1 MTAKNI
7 IKYRWLI
14 SLSFIIY
21 HLAFSECA
29 VAQVKDRSGVKD
41 VNQVVDNTPD
51 SIAKA
56 MTARPVPGSSRKG
69 NNPVLFLIGNSTMR
83 TGTLG
88 NGNNGQWGWGYYAHE
103 YFDPTK
109 ITVENQALGGMSS
122 RTFYNKLWTPIK
134 EAIRPGDWV
143 IISIGHNDNGPYDEG
158 RARASIPGVGDDTL
172 QVTIKETGEK
182 ETVYTYGG
190 YMRKYINDVRAQGGH
205 PILMSLT
212 PRNAYDDKG
221 KIVRKPHTQWLI
233 QVAAEEGVP
242 FVDLNEISGQKL
254 DTYGKWKTDY
264 HFFLDKIHTSRF
276 GAMMNARSA
285 AEGLMASHNPAL
297 NPLKAM
303 MRNVQLPVYNRSDNK
318 PVVFITGD
326 STVKNADKDEDGMWG
341 WGAVANTIFDET
353 KIDIV
358 NAAMAGRSCRSYLN
372 EGRWER
378 VYNSLKPGDFVLIQ
392 FGHNDISPIDKP
404 KYRGAIATAKD
415 TCHVYRMQAAKEDL
429 SKQNVIDQK
438 LKANTQVGSYEVVYS
453 FGWYLKKF
461 IQDVREKGATPI
473 LVSLTPR
480 NEWPN
485 GKIERRNDTYGKW
498 YREVVEETGVEFV
511 DLHNITADFLDKKCG
526 KKEKAMKYFNH
537 DHTHTSLLGA
547 KTNAQSIAK
556 GLRDNKSLLA
566 EFLLKGKKVKR

>member
-1 MTAKNI
+1 M
-7 IKYRWLI
+7 IKRTIGCL
-14 SLSFIIY
+14 
-21 HLAFSECA
+21 LAA
-29 VAQVKDRSGVKD
+29 ITLTTTAQVKDRSGVKD

-56 MTARPVPGSSRKG
+56 MTARPVPGSSRRG

-122 RTFYNKLWTPIK
+122 RTFYNKLWEPIRQ
-134 EAIRPGDWV
+134 AIRPGDWV
-143 IISIGHNDNGPYDEG
+143 IISIGHNDNGPYDSG
-158 RARASIPGVGDDTL
+158 RARASIPGVGNDTL
-172 QVTIKETGEK
+172 NVTIKETGEK

-190 YMRKYINDVRAQGGH
+190 YMRKYINDVRAQGGN

-303 MRNVQLPVYNRSDNK
+303 MRNVQLPTYNLTRTEGK

-326 STVKNADKDEDGMWG
+326 STVKNSDNDPDGMWG
-341 WGAVANTIFDET
+341 WGAVANTIFDEA

-404 KYRGAIATAKD
+404 KYRGAIATTKD

-498 YREVVEETGVEFV
+498 YREVAAETGCEFV

-556 GLRDNKSLLA
+556 GLRDNKSPLA
-566 EFLLKGKKVKR
+566 NYLRGKK

>member
-1 MTAKNI
+1 MMRGFLCSILTAI
-7 IKYRWLI
+7 AM
-14 SLSFIIY
+14 SAS
-21 HLAFSECA
+21 SQ
-29 VAQVKDRSGVKD
+29 VADRGGVKD
-41 VNQVVDNTPD
+41 VNGVVDNTPD

-56 MTARPVPGSSRKG
+56 MTARPVPGSSRRG

-103 YFDPTK
+103 YFDPTR

-122 RTFYNKLWTPIK
+122 RTFYNKLWDPIRQ
-134 EAIRPGDWV
+134 AIRPGDWV
-143 IISIGHNDNGPYDEG
+143 IISIGHNDNGPYDSG
-158 RARASIPGVGDDTL
+158 RARASIPGTGYDTL
-172 QVTIKETGEK
+172 NVTIKETGEK

-190 YMRKYINDVRAQGGH
+190 YMRKYINDVRAKGGF

-212 PRNAYDDKG
+212 PRNAYDEQG
-221 KIVRKPHTQWLI
+221 KIVRKPHTQWLM

-242 FVDLNEISGQKL
+242 FIDLNEISGKKL
-254 DTYGKWKTDY
+254 DAYGPWKTSY

-285 AEGLMASHNPAL
+285 AEGIMASHNPAL

-303 MRNVQLPVYNRSDNK
+303 MRNVQLPVYDLTRTDGK

-326 STVKNADKDEDGMWG
+326 STVKNADKDENGMWG

-358 NAAMAGRSCRSYLN
+358 NAAMAGRSCRTYLN
-372 EGRWER
+372 EGRWEK

-392 FGHNDISPIDKP
+392 FGHNDIGAIDKP
-404 KYRGAIATAKD
+404 KYRAAIASAND

-429 SKQNVIDQK
+429 AKQNVIDQK
-438 LKANTQVGSYEVVYS
+438 LKSNAQVGSYEVVYS

-480 NEWPN
+480 NEWTD

-498 YREVVEETGVEFV
+498 YREVAEDTGVEFV

-556 GLRDNKSLLA
+556 GLRANNSPLA
-566 EFLLKGKKVKR
+566 KYLKK

>member
-1 MTAKNI
+1 MMSCLLAACTINATAQIN
-7 IKYRWLI
+7 
-14 SLSFIIY
+14 
-21 HLAFSECA
+21 
-29 VAQVKDRSGVKD
+29 RSGVAD
-41 VNQVVDNTPD
+41 VNGVVDNTPD

-56 MTARPVPGSSRKG
+56 MTARPVPGSSRRG
-69 NNPVLFLIGNSTMR
+69 SNPVLFLIGNSTMR

-88 NGNNGQWGWGYYAHE
+88 NGNNGQWGWGYYAHQ

-122 RTFYNKLWTPIK
+122 RTFYNKLWEPIRK
-134 EAIRPGDWV
+134 AIRPGDWV
-143 IISIGHNDNGPYDEG
+143 IISIGHNDNGPYDSG
-158 RARASIPGVGDDTL
+158 RARASIPGAGYDTL
-172 QVTIKETGEK
+172 NVTIKETGEA

-190 YMRKYINDVRAQGGH
+190 YMRKYINDVREQGGN

-212 PRNAYDDKG
+212 PRNAYDDNG
-221 KIVRKPHTQWLI
+221 KIVRKPHTQWLM

-254 DTYGKWKTDY
+254 DSYGKWKTDY

-276 GAMMNARSA
+276 GAMMNAQSA

-297 NPLKAM
+297 SPLKAM
-303 MRNVQLPVYNRSDNK
+303 MRNVLPPTYNLNRTEGK

-326 STVKNADKDEDGMWG
+326 STVKNNDKDPDGMWG
-341 WGAVANTIFDET
+341 WGAVANTVFDET

-372 EGRWER
+372 EGRWDR

-415 TCHVYRMQAAKEDL
+415 TCHVYQMKAAKEDL

-438 LKANTQVGSYEVVYS
+438 LKSNTQVGSYEVVYS

-480 NEWPN
+480 NEWPG

-498 YREVVEETGVEFV
+498 YWEVAEETGCEFV

-547 KTNAQSIAK
+547 KTNAQSVAT
-556 GLRDNKSLLA
+556 GLRQNNSPLA
-566 EFLLKGKKVKR
+566 KYLLKKAGK

>member
-1 MTAKNI
+1 MKASLLI
-7 IKYRWLI
+7 IF
-14 SLSFIIY
+14 SL
-21 HLAFSECA
+21 LFSPA
-29 VAQVKDRSGVKD
+29 VAQVTDRSGVKD

-69 NNPVLFLIGNSTMR
+69 SNPVLFLIGNSTMR

-122 RTFYNKLWTPIK
+122 RTFYNKLWQPIRQ
-134 EAIRPGDWV
+134 AIRPGDWV

-172 QVTIKETGEK
+172 NVTIKETGEK

-190 YMRKYINDVRAQGGH
+190 YMRKYINDVRAQGGN

-212 PRNAYDDKG
+212 PRNAYDEKG
-221 KIVRKPHTQWLI
+221 KIVRKPHTQWLM
-233 QVAAEEGVP
+233 QVAAEAGVP

-254 DTYGKWKTDY
+254 DSYGKWKTDY

-303 MRNVQLPVYNRSDNK
+303 MRNVQLPIYNLTRTEGK

-326 STVKNADKDEDGMWG
+326 STVNNADKDPDGMWG

-372 EGRWER
+372 EGRWDR

-415 TCHVYRMQAAKEDL
+415 TCHVYRMQAANEETPSDSPYL
-429 SKQNVIDQK
+429 GGEPIASLKQGR
-438 LKANTQVGSYEVVYS
+438 LEGSSQVGSYEVVYS

-473 LVSLTPR
+473 LISLTPR

-498 YREVVEETGVEFV
+498 YREVAAETGCEFV

-526 KKEKAMKYFNH
+526 KKERAMKYFNH

-556 GLRDNKSLLA
+556 GLRDNKSPLA
-566 EFLLKGKKVKR
+566 NYLRGKK

>member
-1 MTAKNI
+1 MRTV
-7 IKYRWLI
+7 L
-14 SLSFIIY
+14 FII
-21 HLAFSECA
+21 FSLLFSHA

-122 RTFYNKLWTPIK
+122 RTFYNKLWTLVK

-158 RARASIPGVGDDTL
+158 RARASIPGVGNDTL
-172 QVTIKETGEK
+172 NVTIKETGEK

-254 DTYGKWKTDY
+254 DAYGKWKTDY

-353 KIDIV
+353 RIDIV

-372 EGRWER
+372 EGRWDR

-480 NEWPN
+480 NEWLN

-498 YREVVEETGVEFV
+498 YREVVEETGCEFV
-511 DLHNITADFLDKKCG
+511 DLHNITADFLEKKCG

-556 GLRDNKSLLA
+556 GLRDNKSPLA
-566 EFLLKGKKVKR
+566 EFLIKGKKAKK